1 MLFYYKP
8 KDRNILFIFQT
19 TSLAPNSY
27 LLRLIRRENGN
38 YAQNNNF
45 KEPGIRGIINLRPIQ
60 RRWV

>member
-19 TSLAPNSY
+19 TSLAPNFY
-27 LLRLIRRENGN
+27 LLRLIHRENGN
-38 YAQNNNF
+38 YAHNNYF
-45 KEPGIRGIINLRPIQ
+45 KEPGIGGIINLRPIQ